1 MTRLL
6 RTKLLAATMLG
17 LTAASGCALALD
29 LVSPTILSGF
39 GFDPDNVG
47 GPPSKVII
55 AFTNDTDFPGTFVAS
70 VTDNVSAPDPT
81 NTQLLSR
88 DVEAGSTSSV
98 VVECPV
104 AAITPAAFGDGAG
117 AIVLV
122 DDTGAATAIDFAG
135 SALISGLDFVCGDV
149 IEIRAVE
156 SGGALGMFVRVLPGR

>member
-1 MTRLL
+1 
-6 RTKLLAATMLG
+6 LLAATATG
-17 LTAASGCALALD
+17 LMVLSGCALGLD
-29 LVSPTILSGF
+29 LISPTVLSAF

-55 AFTNDTDFPGTFVAS
+55 AFTNDTDFPGAFFAS
-70 VTDNVSAPDPT
+70 ITDNASAPDAT

-88 DVEAGSTSSV
+88 QVDAGTTVSV

-135 SALISGLDFVCGDV
+135 SELVSGVDFVCGDV

-156 SGGALGMFVRVLPGR
+156 ANGALGMLVRVLPGR